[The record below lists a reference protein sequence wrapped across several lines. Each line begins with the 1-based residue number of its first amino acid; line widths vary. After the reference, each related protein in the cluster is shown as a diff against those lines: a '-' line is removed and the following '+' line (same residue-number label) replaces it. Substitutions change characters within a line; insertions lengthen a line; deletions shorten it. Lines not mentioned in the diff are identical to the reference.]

1 MVTCSC
7 PIFKSKPNFIF
18 PVSFFPF
25 SQLITTLS
33 ISPVTF
39 GPGIHGQVRFAL
51 KPTAVAS
58 LGFLPYNQKTGF
70 GLIMV
75 GSMTGL
81 FESWKVCAYEA
92 EEEDEAVNADE
103 EDVTVKLKFIKYFSR
118 EIFRTTL
125 SLMTSSVED
134 SKHFYV
140 AAGSL
145 FDERMFV
152 LKVPSDYNTSASI
165 ELQFAIKLRS
175 PPSSFV
181 WIGKT
186 FWIGCQGGD
195 LSSFSPSR
203 GQGQGQGQIDGSDEC
218 VPQAYWESSLS
229 SITGLCAANK
239 GENLIAS
246 NITTEQ
252 LRMFYV
258 ETDSTNSAQ
267 HGKPQTLKKPS
278 RDSTAHTA
286 TVVCITSSQSGM
298 YIAAGCVDG
307 SVHIW
312 CVINGE
318 LQLAARVNLHK
329 QAVLA
334 ISFSIDSSIVMSCGA
349 DGSVF
354 LSTVNTPSRI
364 VHRAALGE
372 TKAFEKVPLEDIIVQ
387 SRIGSKHTIKQPIT
401 TLRSITWFEAKK
413 ADALIELKK
422 QSVAKVKEVT
432 ATVESIVSRLQI
444 ILDNNTGREQIIE
457 KLDRD
462 ELVID
467 LDGRDRIIEDSKIE
481 LQHTRNLYLKR
492 NLWNEAVAS
501 RVKEQCWDSMD
512 VRERLILPFNEDD
525 KTRVSSFSILS
536 TLKQDKRRLE
546 IVKRLRGVEIR
557 SQRAHSQGVT
567 QRLPTYEASLRTSW
581 TKAIHGL
588 SSSISWLA
596 NDSSR
601 WPTHDVVGYLMRSEK
616 GNDPLDLKIEEKAEA
631 VGNAQNI
638 TSTTDGTGSASAGS
652 PASNT
657 NRFGQQAEDEDEMS
671 NASNFESDR
680 EMDECNVF
688 NLLYTP
694 SAIRTQIQK
703 RTQIVL
709 LTEIARLLRANFNSF
724 FEKVAS
730 EKEDLI
736 ATVMTGNIRLLE
748 ILKELKQEE
757 IIFNPKLL
765 DVELIGTAIIIADE
779 ELVCRP
785 YETEAIRDTKRVE
798 EIKRKEQ
805 LSKETENFKGRAL
818 KEMMHGTLEVRR
830 DVLADVASINK
841 PAWMDELT
849 TSEMNESQI
858 KEVAAFEI
866 MLKTMQEEQLKYR
879 KSLEQE
885 MKKLKSEIADACK
898 QFDDKLADV
907 VKLKLLVQ
915 QEILT
920 QELYMARLGLTMVT
934 REQAWGI
941 LKKTEAKIEGARKER
956 GELRARSER
965 FSQHVESVK
974 TSLNAVQEEER
985 AMDKTFKRDFQTLC
999 NNNFDQD
1006 SLKVFADLYRRR
1018 EYALTHDDDDDG
1030 SQDLDVEELDMLMSG
1045 SQGANDRKSKAL
1057 SSKVSKRNANTGSK
1071 RMRALSA
1078 SKKTTGLGGS
1088 KRGGGGIGA
1097 SSRMLKA
1104 SKGGNTRSILGGKDR
1119 LGPMQEAAQA
1129 LKNVQQPDA
1138 NDKDPFFTDLL
1149 QKEKLAR
1156 IAESRIPLLMNLNI
1170 ESDCPE
1176 NFSMDQYTWSKLQE
1190 LRNIRIEK
1198 EIESKR
1204 MAIEYNELKRKLDDL
1219 TGEENVIVSSI
1230 SSLRVARDETLAY
1243 LDSIENNL
1251 EVLVCLKQGQ
1261 DEVDKEAAV
1270 TEYAESVLVPT
1281 TVVDKYNTRIKQ
1293 LGREKVSV
1301 LSRIKHY
1308 RRKINLTEW
1317 HSDHLAM
1324 ETRNME
1330 EYFTDLQLLRVTRE
1344 LQQIIRDGSNTNQTK
1359 VCALFRILNEQY
1371 TYFIHSLFT
1380 SRIYI

>member
-1 MVTCSC
+1 
-7 PIFKSKPNFIF
+7 
-18 PVSFFPF
+18 
-25 SQLITTLS
+25 
-33 ISPVTF
+33 
-39 GPGIHGQVRFAL
+39 
-51 KPTAVAS
+51 
-58 LGFLPYNQKTGF
+58 
-70 GLIMV
+70 MV

-125 SLMTSSVED
+125 SLMTSSAEE

-140 AAGSL
+140 AVGSL

-165 ELQFAIKLRS
+165 ELQFAVKLRS

-203 GQGQGQGQIDGSDEC
+203 VQQQGQGQGQGQIDGGDEC

-239 GENLIAS
+239 GESLIAS
-246 NITTEQ
+246 NITSEQ

-258 ETDSTNSAQ
+258 QTDSTNSVQ
-267 HGKPQTLKKPS
+267 HGKPQIFKMPS
-278 RDSTAHTA
+278 KDSTAHTA

-334 ISFSIDSSIVMSCGA
+334 VSFSIDSSIIMSCGA

-354 LSTVNTPSRI
+354 LSSVNTPSRI
-364 VHRAALGE
+364 VHRASLGE
-372 TKAFEKVPLEDIIVQ
+372 TKAFEKVPLEDIIIH

-401 TLRSITWFEAKK
+401 TLKSITWFEAKQ

-432 ATVESIVSRLQI
+432 TTVEGIVSRLQI
-444 ILDNNTGREQIIE
+444 ILDDNTGRDQIIE
-457 KLDRD
+457 KLHRD
-462 ELVID
+462 ELVVD

-481 LQHTRNLYLKR
+481 LQHTRDLYLKR

-525 KTRVSSFSILS
+525 RTRLSSFSILNTS
-536 TLKQDKRRLE
+536 KQDKRRLE

-567 QRLPTYEASLRTSW
+567 QRLPTYESSLRTSW

-596 NDSSR
+596 NDGSR
-601 WPTHDVVGYLMRSEK
+601 WPTHDVVSYLMRSEK
-616 GNDPLDLKIEEKAEA
+616 AGDTLDLKIKEKTETA
-631 VGNAQNI
+631 GNAQI
-638 TSTTDGTGSASAGS
+638 LTGTPDGTGSASAGS

-657 NRFGQQAEDEDEMS
+657 NRFGQQTEDEDEMS

-709 LTEIARLLRANFNSF
+709 LTEIARLLRENFNSF
-724 FEKVAS
+724 FEKVAN

-736 ATVMTGNIRLLE
+736 ATVMTGNIRLSE
-748 ILKELKQEE
+748 ILEELKQEE
-757 IIFNPKLL
+757 IIFNPKLF
-765 DVELIGTAIIIADE
+765 DVELIDTAIIITDE

-785 YETEAIRDTKRVE
+785 YETEAIRNIKKE
-798 EIKRKEQ
+798 GEIKKKEQ
-805 LSKETENFKGRAL
+805 LEKETENFKGRAL
-818 KEMMHGTLEVRR
+818 KEMMNGTLELRR
-830 DVLADVASINK
+830 DVFADVASIQK
-841 PAWMDELT
+841 PAWMDELS
-849 TSEMNESQI
+849 TSEMSESQR
-858 KEVAAFEI
+858 KEVAAFES
-866 MLKTMQEEQLKYR
+866 MLKNMQEEQLKYR

-885 MKKLKSEIADACK
+885 MKKLKSEIAEACK
-898 QFDDKLADV
+898 QFDDKIADV
-907 VKLKLLVQ
+907 GKLKLLVQ

-920 QELYMARLGLTMVT
+920 QELYMARLGLTMAK
-934 REQAWGI
+934 REQAWGV

-956 GELRARSER
+956 GELRVRSER

-974 TSLNAVQEEER
+974 ISLNTVQEEER

-1018 EYALTHDDDDDG
+1018 EYALTHDDDDDA

-1088 KRGGGGIGA
+1088 KKGGGGGGIGS

-1156 IAESRIPLLMNLNI
+1156 IVESRIPLLMNLNI

-1176 NFSMDQYTWSKLQE
+1176 NFLMDQYTWSKLQE
-1190 LRNIRIEK
+1190 LRNVRIEK

-1204 MAIEYNELKRKLDDL
+1204 MAIEYGELKRKLDDL
-1219 TGEENVIVSSI
+1219 TGEENVIVSAI
-1230 SSLRVARDETLAY
+1230 GSLRLARDETLAY

-1359 VCALFRILNEQY
+1359 VCALFHLHSKPYN
-1371 TYFIHSLFT
+1371 YFIHYLFT
-1380 SRIYI
+1380 RRIFA